1 MKFQFF
7 IHFYYIII
15 VFAGNNTLQHFKD
28 AGDRLITSLRDLD
41 SNKTHEELMAEKVPI
56 IEEQLHNVSTK
67 YEHHAFILKGLE
79 AVLNRKV
86 ESLTTNG
93 TESLDI
99 EFEKVEKSLGMALNI
114 SPFEYIKKFKEL
126 SKEKVVEALE
136 NLNREQNRVIISGN
150 REEDEE
156 EERKAAKEKRKRL
169 DKIKN
174 ILTVSLLELGLA
186 QGVADLCALAPFAC
200 LLGVTVG
207 SIGFIFWLALIYKAI
222 Q

>member
-1 MKFQFF
+1 MRFQFF

-15 VFAGNNTLQHFKD
+15 VFASSNTAQHFKD
-28 AGDRLITSLRDLD
+28 TGVRLITSLKDLD
-41 SNKTHEELMAEKVPI
+41 NNTTHAELVAEKIPI

-86 ESLTTNG
+86 ESLTING
-93 TESLDI
+93 TESLDT
-99 EFEKVEKSLGMALNI
+99 EFEKVEKSLDMALNI
-114 SPFEYIKKFKEL
+114 SPFEYIRKFKEL

-136 NLNREQNRVIISGN
+136 DLNREQNRVIISGN
-150 REEDEE
+150 REEEE
-156 EERKAAKEKRKRL
+156 EEEKAAKEKRKRL
-169 DKIKN
+169 DKIKR

-207 SIGFIFWLALIYKAI
+207 SVGFIFWLALIYKAI

>member
-1 MKFQFF
+1 MKDLD
-7 IHFYYIII
+7 
-15 VFAGNNTLQHFKD
+15 NNT
-28 AGDRLITSLRDLD
+28 
-41 SNKTHEELMAEKVPI
+41 THAELVAEKIPI

-67 YEHHAFILKGLE
+67 YEHHVFILKGLE

-86 ESLTTNG
+86 ESLTING
-93 TESLDI
+93 TESLDT
-99 EFEKVEKSLGMALNI
+99 EFEKVEKSLDMALNI
-114 SPFEYIKKFKEL
+114 SPFEYIRKFKEL

-136 NLNREQNRVIISGN
+136 DLNREQNRVIISGN
-150 REEDEE
+150 REEEE
-156 EERKAAKEKRKRL
+156 EEEKAAKEKRKRL
-169 DKIKN
+169 DKIKR

-207 SIGFIFWLALIYKAI
+207 SVGFIFWLALIYKAI